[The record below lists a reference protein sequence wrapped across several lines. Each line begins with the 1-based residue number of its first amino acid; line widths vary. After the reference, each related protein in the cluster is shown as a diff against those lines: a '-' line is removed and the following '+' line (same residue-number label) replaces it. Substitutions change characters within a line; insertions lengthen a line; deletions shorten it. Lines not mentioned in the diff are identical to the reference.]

1 MTASTKSRRPN
12 LGNWNGPG
20 WAWGGPHDDRNNRHG
35 SGRSSNRDRARPRRR
50 RPGPEAHR
58 RRLWVLDLHPQ
69 RHRHVFGAVRSLCGP
84 VGEYR
89 PGTDRA
95 RAVRPA
101 QCLHRDDV
109 SVALELHLRA
119 RGVVRRTAAVWPLP
133 DLRCP
138 HIRAGCGLSVHRSLG
153 ICRHGSEGRR
163 ALAQR
168 LSVQLLHLGRYARRA
183 CHRRADLAHLSGGS
197 GRREGLAS
205 RRAPAPVVLEPVLAR
220 AGHRLGRGIHVGLSD
235 GRLPVMD
242 GQDRVFDDRTPGVEE
257 QEPTA
262 SYLSYTAGLGLAILA
277 TLGSFVVS
285 QTNLLWAPG
294 IPVGLIVLA
303 FAQIGVHLVFFLHLG
318 SGPDS
323 TNNILALA
331 FGVLIVFLVITGS
344 CWIIANLNDNM
355 MAMPANMA
363 R

>member
-20 WAWGGPHDDRNNRHG
+20 WAWGGPH
-35 SGRSSNRDRARPRRR
+35 
-50 RPGPEAHR
+50 AHR

-69 RHRHVFGAVRSLCGP
+69 RHRDVFGAVRSLCGP
-84 VGEYR
+84 VRQYR
-89 PGTDRA
+89 PRTDRA

-109 SVALELHLRA
+109 SVVLELYMRA
-119 RGVVRRTAAVWPLP
+119 RGIVSRTAAVRPLP
-133 DLRCP
+133 DFRCP
-138 HIRAGCGLSVHRSLG
+138 HSRAGRGLSCHRVLG
-153 ICRHGSEGRR
+153 ICRHGGEGRR

-168 LSVQLLHLGRYARRA
+168 LSLRLFHFGRHARRA
-183 CHRRADLAHLSGGS
+183 RHRRADLADLSGGS
-197 GRREGLAS
+197 GRRQGLAS

-242 GQDRVFDDRTPGVEE
+242 SRDRVFDDRTPGVEHE
-257 QEPTA
+257 ESTA
-262 SYLSYTAGLGLAILA
+262 NFLSYTAGLGLAILA
-277 TLGSFVVS
+277 TIGSFIVS

-318 SGPDS
+318 SGPDN

-344 CWIIANLNDNM
+344 VWIIANLNANM
-355 MAMPANMA
+355 MPM
-363 R
+363 